1 MTTYVLTG
9 GIPGRCRYRRIVA
22 TKTRQ
27 RKKPLTASEA
37 DRAIYIDFEGN
48 QGRPPTFLGAA
59 CEGEWGVTV
68 LEPEFRSVV
77 DWGHPRGTVG
87 FAEPLTTLESIR
99 RRAID
104 EDRRVVAWSIHELD
118 EIRSYYRSDDG
129 AVEWWA
135 DNLINALPIAKK
147 WASTHRVALT
157 PVRDFRSAK
166 PRAKTTTALVC
177 FMEAVGYQKHR
188 QYARGKTG
196 KGISDV
202 RSQLARRGDFGALTP
217 VAKSKW
223 TNLLN
228 HNRDDCVGLRAVM
241 IRASGTY

>member
-48 QGRPPTFLGAA
+48 QGRPLTFLGAA

-68 LEPEFRSVV
+68 LEPGFRSVV
-77 DWGHPRGTVG
+77 DRGHRHGIVDV
-87 FAEPLTTLESIR
+87 AEPLTAMEAIR
-99 RRAID
+99 QRAMD

-118 EIRSYYRSDDG
+118 EIRSYYGSDDE

-147 WASTHRVALT
+147 WASSHRVVLR
-157 PVRDFRSAK
+157 PVKDFRSAK
-166 PRAKTTTALVC
+166 PGAKTTTALVC
-177 FMEAVGYQKHR
+177 FMEAVGYQKHH

-196 KGISDV
+196 SRISYV
-202 RSQLARRGDFGALTP
+202 RDQMIRRGGHSALTR
-217 VAKSKW
+217 VAKAKW

-228 HNRDDCVGLRAVM
+228 HNYDDCVGLRAVM
-241 IRASGTY
+241 IRVSGTY